1 MSILQFMPFSSS
13 LDSSFWHTFSQKK
26 LDTIQLNESKIP
38 ISATFTN
45 SDPIGFN
52 PRISLDYS
60 VFEEDA
66 SLPQNYFKAP
76 GHIMNTNTVE
86 KFNQLDKKSLLEQ
99 ESVEKWEAIKS
110 NKAID
115 NPSLLISFLMIAF
128 ADLKK
133 HNFTFWF
140 GFTAL
145 MPDEPITVRSCIMLE
160 KLWDG
165 KVIQKFTH
173 VYDGFRPQHNFSGVF
188 LLKNNSGEFNLAKLS
203 DHSTFY
209 SEGDMPILCYCD
221 PCTSEEHPG
230 WPLRNLLI
238 LAARIWK
245 GKSIDVLCL
254 RDRSYEGVRHIG
266 HSLYIEEVVLP
277 DLSQRDEVPKCT
289 GWERND
295 KQKLGPKSVN
305 LSSTMNPERLSEQ
318 SVDLNLKLMR
328 WRLVPELNLN
338 IVRDARCLLL
348 GAGTLGCNVARC
360 LLGWGVRHITLVD
373 NGKVAF
379 SNPVRQSLFTFEDS
393 LNGGKCKSEAAADAL
408 KRIFPGVSSRGF
420 NISIPMP
427 GHPVSE
433 GELRAIKSD
442 VAQLEDLV
450 QQHDII
456 FLLLDTREARW
467 LPTVLCY
474 ALNKICINAAM
485 GFDTYLVMRH
495 GVRGGV
501 VDEVEAIREKRVIPG
516 EKLGCYFCND
526 IVAPTNST
534 RDRTLDQQCTVSRPG
549 MAYITSSLAV
559 ELAVSLLQHPLMGRA
574 PADGREEADS
584 QCILGAIPHQIRGFL
599 SRFQTVQPIGELFA
613 SCTGCSS
620 IVIEKYKNEGFDFL
634 MQVFNET
641 SFLEDLTGLT
651 ELFAATKDIELPDI
665 ISDEECSDD

>member
-26 LDTIQLNESKIP
+26 LDTIQLNEEKIP
-38 ISATFTN
+38 ITATYTN
-45 SDPIGFN
+45 SDPTGFN

-60 VFEEDA
+60 VFEDGVSIA
-66 SLPQNYFKAP
+66 QNYFTSP
-76 GHIMNTNTVE
+76 GHIINTNTIE

-99 ESVEKWEAIKS
+99 EGLIVWEAIKS
-110 NKAID
+110 GRALES
-115 NPSLLISFLMIAF
+115 PSLLVPFLMIAF

-133 HNFTFWF
+133 HDFIFWF
-140 GFTAL
+140 AFPAL
-145 MPDEPITVRSCIMLE
+145 MPDEPITLKSCTKLE
-160 KLWDG
+160 NKWD
-165 KVIQKFTH
+165 KERIQQFTQ
-173 VYDGFRPQHNFSGVF
+173 VYDAFRSQKDFTGLF
-188 LLKNNSGEFNLAKLS
+188 LLKCDSGELKLS
-203 DHSTFY
+203 NLTEHASLYADGTR
-209 SEGDMPILCYCD
+209 PVLCLCD

-238 LAARIWK
+238 LAARVWK
-245 GKSIDVLCL
+245 GACVDVLCL
-254 RDRSYEGVRHIG
+254 RDRSYEGIRHAE
-266 HSLYIEEVVLP
+266 HSLYLEEVVLP
-277 DLSQRDEVPKCT
+277 DLSQREEVLKCT

-295 KQKLGPKSVN
+295 KQKVAPKFVN

-338 IVRDARCLLL
+338 IVKEARCLLL

-393 LNGGKCKSEAAADAL
+393 LNGGKYKAEAAADAL
-408 KRIFPGVSSRGF
+408 KRIFPGICSRGF

-433 GELRAIKSD
+433 GELRAIKAD
-442 VAQLEDLV
+442 VAQLEELV

-474 ALNKICINAAM
+474 AMGKICMNAAM

-495 GVRGGV
+495 GFRGG
-501 VDEVEAIREKRVIPG
+501 EAPETEAPREKGVIPG

-534 RDRTLDQQCTVSRPG
+534 RDRALDQQCTVSRPG

-559 ELAVSLLQHPLMGRA
+559 ELAVSILQHPLVGRA
-574 PADGREEADS
+574 PADGREDSDS
-584 QCILGAIPHQIRGFL
+584 QCILGSVPHQIRGFL
-599 SRFQTVQPIGELFA
+599 SRFQTVQPSGELFD
-613 SCTGCSS
+613 SCTGCST
-620 IVIEKYKNEGFDFL
+620 IVIDKYKNEGFDFL
-634 MQVFNET
+634 MEVFNT
-641 SFLEDLTGLT
+641 SSFLEDLTGLT
-651 ELFAATKDIELPDI
+651 ELFAATKDIDLPDVL
-665 ISDEECSDD
+665 SEGECSDD

>member
-26 LDTIQLNESKIP
+26 LDTIQLNEEKIP
-38 ISATFTN
+38 IIATYTN

-60 VFEEDA
+60 VFEESVSVA
-66 SLPQNYFKAP
+66 QNYFSSS
-76 GHIMNTNTVE
+76 GHIINTNTIE

-99 ESVEKWEAIKS
+99 EGQIVWEAIKS
-110 NKAID
+110 GRALESPN
-115 NPSLLISFLMIAF
+115 LLVPFLMIAF

-133 HNFTFWF
+133 HDFIFWF
-140 GFTAL
+140 AFPAL
-145 MPDEPITVRSCIMLE
+145 MPDEPITLKNCIKLE
-160 KLWDG
+160 NKWD
-165 KVIQKFTH
+165 KERTQHFIQ
-173 VYDGFRPQHNFSGVF
+173 VYDQFRSQKGFTGLF
-188 LLKNNSGEFNLAKLS
+188 LLKFDSGESKLS
-203 DHSTFY
+203 NLSKHSSQYADGTR
-209 SEGDMPILCYCD
+209 PVLCFCD

-238 LAARIWK
+238 LAARVWK
-245 GKSIDVLCL
+245 GASVDVLCL
-254 RDRSYEGVRHIG
+254 RDRSYEGVRHVG
-266 HSLYIEEVVLP
+266 HSLYLEEVALP
-277 DLSQRDEVPKCT
+277 DLSGQEEAPKCT

-295 KQKLGPKSVN
+295 KQKMAPKFVN

-328 WRLVPELNLN
+328 WRLVPELNLS
-338 IVRDARCLLL
+338 IVRDARCLLM

-393 LNGGKCKSEAAADAL
+393 LNGGKYKAEAAADAL
-408 KRIFPGVSSRGF
+408 KRIFPGVCSRGF
-420 NISIPMP
+420 NLSIPMP

-433 GELRAIKSD
+433 GELRSTKAV
-442 VAQLEDLV
+442 VAQLEELV
-450 QQHDII
+450 QQHDVV

-474 ALNKICINAAM
+474 AMDKICINAAM

-495 GVRGGV
+495 GFRGGEPP
-501 VDEVEAIREKRVIPG
+501 EVEAPREKGVIPG

-559 ELAVSLLQHPLMGRA
+559 ELAVSILQHPLIGRA
-574 PADGREEADS
+574 PADGGEETAS
-584 QCILGAIPHQIRGFL
+584 QCILGSVPHQIRGFL
-599 SRFQTVQPIGELFA
+599 SRFQTVQPSGELFV
-613 SCTGCSS
+613 SCTGCAS
-620 IVIEKYKNEGFDFL
+620 IIIEKYKNEGFDFL
-634 MQVFNET
+634 MQVFNIN

-651 ELFAATKDIELPDI
+651 ELFAATRDIDLPDI
-665 ISDEECSDD
+665 LSEGECSDD

>member
-1 MSILQFMPFSSS
+1 MSILQFVPFSSS

-26 LDTIQLNESKIP
+26 LDTIQLNEGKIS
-38 ISATFTN
+38 ISATYTN
-45 SDPIGFN
+45 SDPSGFN

-60 VFEEDA
+60 VFEENA
-66 SLPQNYFKAP
+66 SFSQNYFKAP
-76 GHIMNTNTVE
+76 GSIMNTNTVE
-86 KFNQLDKKSLLEQ
+86 KFNQLDKKILLEQ
-99 ESVEKWEAIKS
+99 ESAEIWEAIKS
-110 NKAID
+110 NKVLE
-115 NPSLLISFLMIAF
+115 NPSLLTPFLMIAF

-145 MPDEPITVRSCIMLE
+145 MPDEPITFGSNSKLE
-160 KLWDG
+160 KLWD
-165 KVIQKFTH
+165 KDSLQKFTQ
-173 VYDGFRPQHNFSGVF
+173 VYDQFRPQNNFNGFF
-188 LLKNNSGEFNLAKLS
+188 LLKNNSGEFTLAKLTEYNS
-203 DHSTFY
+203 FY
-209 SEGDMPILCYCD
+209 SEGERPVICFCD

-238 LAARIWK
+238 AAARIWK
-245 GKSIDVLCL
+245 GRSVDVLCL
-254 RDRSYEGVRHIG
+254 RDRSYEGVRHLE
-266 HSLYIEEVVLP
+266 HSLYLEGVLLP
-277 DLSQRDEVPKCT
+277 DLSQREEVPTCT

-328 WRLVPELNLN
+328 WRLVPELNLD
-338 IVRDARCLLL
+338 IVRDTRCLLL

-373 NGKVAF
+373 NGRVSF

-393 LNGGKCKSEAAADAL
+393 LNGGKYKAEAAADAL
-408 KRIFPGVSSRGF
+408 KRIFPGVCSRGF
-420 NISIPMP
+420 NLSIPMP

-433 GELRAIKSD
+433 GELRSIKAD

-450 QQHDII
+450 QQHDIV

-474 ALNKICINAAM
+474 AMDKVCINAAM

-495 GVRGGV
+495 GVRGGH
-501 VDEVEAIREKRVIPG
+501 EEGVELKSERRVIPG

-559 ELAVSLLQHPLMGRA
+559 ELAVSLLQHPLAGRA
-574 PADGREEADS
+574 PADSREDADS

-599 SRFQTVQPIGELFA
+599 SRFQTVQPSGELFT

-620 IVIEKYKNEGFDFL
+620 IIIDKYKTEGFDFL
-634 MQVFNET
+634 MQVFNEA

-651 ELFAATKDIELPDI
+651 ELFAATKDIELPDV
-665 ISDEECSDD
+665 ISDVECSDD